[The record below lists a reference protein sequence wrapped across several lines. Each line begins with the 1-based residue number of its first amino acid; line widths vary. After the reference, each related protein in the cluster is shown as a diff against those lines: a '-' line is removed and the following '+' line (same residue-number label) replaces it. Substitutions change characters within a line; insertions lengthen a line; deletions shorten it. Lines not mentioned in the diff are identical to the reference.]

1 MQDLSHKVAIVTGA
15 SSGIGEAV
23 ARRLAA
29 SGMKVALVARCRDKL
44 GAIVAEINEAG
55 GSARVHVADV
65 TREDQVDSVFDAV
78 AREFGPPD
86 LLVSNAGIAD
96 KTPLEDLSL
105 ARWQEVLDVNLTAS
119 FLCCRAAVRMMKPR
133 RRGRILIV
141 GSISA
146 LVPREHTA
154 AYTTTKFALDGLTRS
169 VALDGRDHGIT
180 AGIIHPGS
188 TITNFVPGLD
198 RMSAEQSMR
207 PEQVADLIH
216 CIAAMPPEVNVL
228 ESVIL
233 PIGQPFLGRG

>member
-1 MQDLSHKVAIVTGA
+1 MQDLSQQVAIVTGA

-23 ARRLAA
+23 ARRLATG
-29 SGMKVALVARCRDKL
+29 GMKVALVARSRDRL
-44 GAIVAEINEAG
+44 AAIAAEIAQAG
-55 GSARVHVADV
+55 GAARVHTADV
-65 TREDQVDSVFDAV
+65 THEDQVDGVFTAV
-78 AREFGPPD
+78 EREWGAPN

-105 ARWQEVLDVNLTAS
+105 ARWQEVMDVNVTAS
-119 FLCCRAAVRMMKPR
+119 FLCCRAAVRTMKPR
-133 RRGRILIV
+133 RQGRILIV

-169 VALDGRDHGIT
+169 IALDGREHGIT

-198 RMSAEQSMR
+198 RMAAEQSMR
-207 PEQVADLIH
+207 PERVADLIH

>member
-1 MQDLSHKVAIVTGA
+1 MKDLSRQVAVVTGA
-15 SSGIGEAV
+15 SSGIGAAV

-29 SGMKVALVARCRDKL
+29 SGMQVALVARSLDRL
-44 GAIVAEINEAG
+44 EEIAAAVQAAG
-55 GSARVHVADV
+55 GVARAYAADV
-65 TREDQVDSVFDAV
+65 TREDQVDAAFDAV
-78 AREFGPPD
+78 CRDLGAPD

-105 ARWQEVLDVNLTAS
+105 ARWREVLDVNLTSA
-119 FLCCRAAVRMMKPR
+119 FLCCRAAVRLMKPR
-133 RRGRILIV
+133 RRGRILLI

-169 VALDGRDHGIT
+169 LALDGRPHGIT

-188 TITNFVPGLD
+188 TMTNFVPGLD
-198 RMSAEQSMR
+198 RLAAEQTMR
-207 PEQVADLIH
+207 PEQVADLVQ
-216 CIAAMPPEVNVL
+216 CIAAMPAEVNVL
-228 ESVIL
+228 ETTIL

>member
-1 MQDLSHKVAIVTGA
+1 MLNLSRQVALVTGA
-15 SSGIGEAV
+15 SSGIGAAI
-23 ARRLAA
+23 ARKLAA
-29 SGMKVALVARCRDKL
+29 SGMAVALVARSLDRL
-44 GAIVAEINEAG
+44 ETIVAEIVSAG
-55 GSARVHVADV
+55 GMARAYRADV
-65 TREDQVDSVFDAV
+65 AREEQVEGAFTAV
-78 AREFGPPD
+78 ARDLGAPD

-105 ARWQEVLDVNLTAS
+105 ARWQAVLDVNLTSA
-119 FLCCRAAVRMMKPR
+119 FLCCRAAVRAMKPR
-133 RRGRILIV
+133 GRGRILLV

-169 VALDGRDHGIT
+169 IALDGREHGIT

-188 TITNFVPGLD
+188 TMTSFVPGLGRHGAD
-198 RMSAEQSMR
+198 QTMR
-207 PEQVADLIH
+207 PEQVADLVH

>member
-1 MQDLSHKVAIVTGA
+1 MQDLSQNVAIVTGA

-29 SGMKVALVARCRDKL
+29 SGMKVALVARSRDKL
-44 GAIVAEINEAG
+44 ASIAAEINGAG
-55 GSARVHVADV
+55 GTASAHAADV
-65 TREDQVDSVFDAV
+65 TREDQVDSLFHAV
-78 AREFGPPD
+78 RDSFGPPD

-105 ARWQEVLDVNLTAS
+105 TRWREVLDVNLTAA
-119 FLCCRAAVRMMKPR
+119 FLCCRAAMRMMKPR
-133 RRGRILIV
+133 RRGRILLV

-169 VALDGRDHGIT
+169 IALDGREHGIT

-207 PEQVADLIH
+207 PEQVAELIQ

>member
-1 MQDLSHKVAIVTGA
+1 MQDLSHQVAIVTGA

-29 SGMKVALVARCRDKL
+29 SGMKLALVARSHDKL
-44 GAIVAEINEAG
+44 TALAADIEAAG
-55 GSARVHVADV
+55 GTARVHAADV
-65 TREDQVDSVFDAV
+65 TREDQVDDLFADV

-105 ARWQEVLDVNLTAS
+105 TRWQQVLDVNLTAA
-119 FLCCRAAVRMMKPR
+119 FLCCRAAVRLMKPG
-133 RRGRILIV
+133 RRGRILLV

-169 VALDGRDHGIT
+169 IALDGRDHGIT

-207 PEQVADLIH
+207 PEQVAELIH

>member
-1 MQDLSHKVAIVTGA
+1 MKDLSQHVAIVTGA

-29 SGMKVALVARCRDKL
+29 SGMRVALVARSRDKL
-44 GAIVAEINEAG
+44 AAIVADIRAAG
-55 GSARVHVADV
+55 GTASVHAADV
-65 TREDQVDSVFDAV
+65 TQEEQVDGLFDAV
-78 AREFGPPD
+78 RQEWGVPD

-105 ARWQEVLDVNLTAS
+105 ARWREVLDVNLTAS
-119 FLCCRAAVRMMKPR
+119 FLCCRAAMRMMKKQR
-133 RRGRILIV
+133 QGRILLV

-169 VALDGRDHGIT
+169 IALDGRDHGVT

-188 TITNFVPGLD
+188 TITNFVPGLE
-198 RMSAEQSMR
+198 RMAAEQSMR
-207 PEQVADLIH
+207 PEQVAELVH

>member
-1 MQDLSHKVAIVTGA
+1 MKDLFQQVAIVTGA
-15 SSGIGEAV
+15 SSGIGEAT

-29 SGMKVALVARCRDKL
+29 SGMKVALVARSRDKL
-44 GAIVAEINEAG
+44 ATIVAEIEKAG
-55 GSARVHVADV
+55 GTARIHAADV
-65 TREDQVDSVFDAV
+65 TREDQVDGLFAAV
-78 AREFGPPD
+78 AQEWGTPD

-105 ARWQEVLDVNLTAS
+105 ARWQEVLDINLTAS

-133 RRGRILIV
+133 RQGRILLV

-169 VALDGRDHGIT
+169 IALDGREHGIT

-207 PEQVADLIH
+207 PEQVAELVH